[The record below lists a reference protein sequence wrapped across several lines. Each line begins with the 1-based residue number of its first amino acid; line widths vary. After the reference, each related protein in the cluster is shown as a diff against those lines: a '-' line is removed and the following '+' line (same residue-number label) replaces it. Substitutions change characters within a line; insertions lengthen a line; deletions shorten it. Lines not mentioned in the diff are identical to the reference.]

1 MYEQSYRF
9 SVAPMMDWTDRHC
22 RMFHRAFTKRALLY
36 SEMVT
41 ADALI
46 HGDLEY
52 LIGFNPE
59 EQPLAL
65 QLGGSDPEKLAKA
78 SKIGEDFGYSEVN
91 LNCGCPSDRVQS
103 GAFGAC
109 LMARPQHVAEC
120 ISAMKNAV
128 DIPVTVKCRIG
139 IDDDE
144 PRERLF
150 EFVETVAES
159 GCHVFIV
166 HARKA
171 WLKGLSPKE
180 NRDIPPLDYDLVADL
195 KKQHPELTISLN
207 GGLESLE
214 AGVEQ
219 LPRFDGIMLGRAAY
233 HTPGLLGS
241 VDRVIFG
248 EDVEDTDEFEA
259 LINYRPYILAQLEN
273 GIHLH
278 AMTRHMMG
286 LFNGKRGARKWRR
299 FLSEN
304 APGAKGVDA
313 IKIVDEAAS
322 FVPLN
327 DELPSTIDG

>member
-150 EFVETVAES
+150 EFVETVAET

-207 GGLESLE
+207 GGLGSLE

-259 LINYRPYILAQLEN
+259 LINYRPYILEQLEN

-286 LFNGKRGARKWRR
+286 LFNGKRGAKKWRR

-304 APGAKGVDA
+304 APGAKGVDT
-313 IKIVDEAAS
+313 IKIVDEAAT
-322 FVPLN
+322 FVHQN